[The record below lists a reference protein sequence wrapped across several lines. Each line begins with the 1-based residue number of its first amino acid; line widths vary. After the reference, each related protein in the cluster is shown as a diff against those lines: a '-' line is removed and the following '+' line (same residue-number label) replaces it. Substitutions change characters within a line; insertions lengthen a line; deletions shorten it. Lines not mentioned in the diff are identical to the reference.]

1 MKTRMVDGVEVQQ
14 GSGNVFAD
22 IGLADA
28 ETLKRKSDL
37 VIAIRK
43 AVQSQGLTG
52 IETAKRMGISE
63 AKVFAVMRGEFG
75 ELSERNLMDC
85 LNRLG

>member
-1 MKTRMVDGVEVQQ
+1 MVDGVEVQQ

-22 IGLADA
+22 LGLADA

-37 VIAIRK
+37 LIAIRK
-43 AVQSQGLTG
+43 AIESQGLTG
-52 IETAKRMGISE
+52 IETAKRMGIGE

-85 LNRLG
+85 LTRLG